1 MLKDFAEVT
10 RNTEKISNF
19 VSAVTAKY
27 CLTELTLTFNRI
39 YTNPYMTGK
48 DLACSLATC
57 IASLTASAYEKPQVC
72 TLHTNWTFCQVGD
85 TLWSDAKVPG
95 TVHQD
100 LLNHNRIPNP
110 FYGMNEEAVQWVE
123 NEDWM
128 YRTSFVVDEQQLS
141 RDAAVLELDGLD
153 TYADVFLNG
162 ALILRSDNMFVGHK
176 VQVKPV
182 LRKGVN
188 RLLVRFRSP
197 VKEVLPQ
204 LQTNGFDY
212 PASNDHSPWRT
223 SVYTRKAPYSYG
235 WDWGIRLA
243 TCGIWRP
250 VRLVF
255 SDVARI
261 EDYYVCQE
269 AVTQAKADV
278 DNRLEI
284 NNVTSSTVSA
294 LLKVDYHYSDS
305 DTKEIRKQI
314 ELRPGVNTVSLPVSI
329 EKPHLWMPNGWGEP
343 SLYKFTAS
351 LSVDGVEIAKQE
363 RNVGLRTVRVVM
375 DDDEHGKSFYFVV
388 NGKPMFAKGANFIPD
403 DAMLPNVTP
412 ERYKRIF
419 EDVKAANMNMLRV
432 WGGGI
437 YEDDEF
443 YDEADRNGILI
454 WQDFMFACSSYPH
467 DPLFVGRVEAEAEY
481 NIKRLRG
488 QASLAMWCG
497 NNEIYE
503 AMRYWGW
510 QRKYSAEAFAE
521 MECGYNVLFREL
533 LPQMVERLDGTRF
546 YMHSS
551 PYEAN
556 WGRPNSWKTGDSHNW
571 GTWHGRKPFESFD
584 TDVPRFMSEYG
595 FQAFPEM
602 KTIRTFAEEKDFEL
616 ESPVMNAHQKA
627 DIGNALIKQTMGLY
641 YKVPEQFEDLVYV
654 GLVLQGQGIRHGI
667 EAHRRNRPYCMGS
680 LFWQLNDSWPVV
692 SWSGIDYYGN
702 WKALMYQSKRAF
714 APILIN
720 AIKEGD
726 DLCVYL
732 VSDELQDRDDVRLD
746 VELMDF
752 DGKVHGKW
760 TQSGMLAANSSVLF
774 MKKRADELQGKLSAA
789 NSLLHFTLKDKN
801 GVTLADD
808 VFYFAYPKDQKLPE
822 ANIET
827 SVRRRG
833 DAIEMTLKTDK
844 LARDI
849 FVEVPV
855 QGVRFTDNFFD
866 LLPGQRKKIT
876 ITSPEGHS
884 LNDFT
889 FRLHQL
895 GGVR

>member
-1 MLKDFAEVT
+1 MFLLLQQ
-10 RNTEKISNF
+10 I
-19 VSAVTAKY
+19 Y
-27 CLTELTLTFNRI
+27 CSTELTLTFNRI

-100 LLNHNRIPNP
+100 LLNHNRIPDP
-110 FYGMNEEAVQWVE
+110 FYGMNEEVVQWVE

-188 RLLVRFRSP
+188 QLLVRFRSP

-261 EDYYVCQE
+261 EDYYVCQDV
-269 AVTQAKADV
+269 VTQAKADV
-278 DNRLEI
+278 YNRLEI

-305 DTKEIRKQI
+305 DTKEIKKQI
-314 ELRPGVNTVSLPVSI
+314 ELRPGANTVSLPVSI

-403 DAMLPNVTP
+403 DALLPNVTQ

-437 YEDDEF
+437 YEADEF

-467 DPLFVGRVEAEAEY
+467 DPLFVGRVESEAEY

-488 QASLAMWCG
+488 HASLAMWCG

-521 MECGYNVLFREL
+521 MERGYNVLFREL

-641 YKVPEQFEDLVYV
+641 YKVPEKFENLVYV

-732 VSDELQDRDDVRLD
+732 VSDELQDHDGVRLD

-752 DGKVHGKW
+752 DGKAHGKW

-774 MKKRADELQGKLSAA
+774 MKKRAGELQGKLSAA
-789 NSLLHFTLKDKN
+789 NSLLHFTLKAKN
-801 GVTLADD
+801 GATLADD

-876 ITSPEGHS
+876 IISPEGHS

>member
-1 MLKDFAEVT
+1 
-10 RNTEKISNF
+10 
-19 VSAVTAKY
+19 
-27 CLTELTLTFNRI
+27 
-39 YTNPYMTGK
+39 
-48 DLACSLATC
+48 
-57 IASLTASAYEKPQVC
+57 
-72 TLHTNWTFCQVGD
+72 
-85 TLWSDAKVPG
+85 
-95 TVHQD
+95 
-100 LLNHNRIPNP
+100 
-110 FYGMNEEAVQWVE
+110 
-123 NEDWM
+123 
-128 YRTSFVVDEQQLS
+128 
-141 RDAAVLELDGLD
+141 
-153 TYADVFLNG
+153 
-162 ALILRSDNMFVGHK
+162 MFVGHK
-176 VQVKPV
+176 IEVKQV

-188 RLLVRFRSP
+188 QLLVRFRSP

-261 EDYYVCQE
+261 EDYYVCQD

-294 LLKVDYHYSDS
+294 LLKVDYRYSDS
-305 DTKEIRKQI
+305 DTKEIKKQI
-314 ELRPGVNTVSLPVSI
+314 ELRPGANTVSLPVSI

-403 DAMLPNVTP
+403 DALLPNVTP

-467 DPLFVGRVEAEAEY
+467 DPLFVGRVESEAEY

-488 QASLAMWCG
+488 HASLAMWCG

-521 MECGYNVLFREL
+521 MERGYNVLFREL

-641 YKVPEQFEDLVYV
+641 YRVPEKFEDLVYV
-654 GLVLQGQGIRHGI
+654 GLVLQGQGMRHGI

-720 AIKEGD
+720 AIKDGD

-732 VSDELQDRDDVRLD
+732 VSDELQDHDGVRLD

-752 DGKVHGKW
+752 DGKAHGKW
-760 TQSGMLAANSSVLF
+760 TQSGRLAANTSVLF
-774 MKKRADELQGKLSAA
+774 MKKRAGELQGKLSAA
-789 NSLLHFTLKDKN
+789 TSLLHFTLKAKN

-827 SVRRRG
+827 SVRRRD

>member
-1 MLKDFAEVT
+1 MK
-10 RNTEKISNF
+10 
-19 VSAVTAKY
+19 
-27 CLTELTLTFNRI
+27 
-39 YTNPYMTGK
+39 GK
-48 DLACSLATC
+48 DIICSLAAC
-57 IASLTASAYEKPQVC
+57 FMSLTASAYQRPQVC
-72 TLHTNWTFCQVGD
+72 TLHSDWTFCQVGD

-95 TVHQD
+95 TIHQD

-128 YRTSFVVDEQQLS
+128 YRTSFVVTEEQLN

-176 VQVKPV
+176 VPVKSV
-182 LRKGVN
+182 LRKGEN
-188 RLLVRFRSP
+188 RLLIRFRSA
-197 VKEVLPQ
+197 VKEALPQ
-204 LQTNGFDY
+204 WETNGFDY
-212 PASNDHSPWRT
+212 PADNDHSSKRV
-223 SVYTRKAPYSYG
+223 SIYTRKAPYSYG

-261 EDYYVCQE
+261 EDYYVR
-269 AVTQAKADV
+269 QASVSASKADV

-284 NNVTSSTVSA
+284 TNVTSQPVSA
-294 LLKVDYHYSDS
+294 LLKVAYHYSAN
-305 DTKEIRKQI
+305 DTKEVQKQI
-314 ELRPGVNTVSLPVSI
+314 ELRPGENTVSLPVMI
-329 EKPHLWMPNGWGEP
+329 DNPHLWMPNGWGEP

-351 LSVDGVEIAKQE
+351 VSVDGVEVASQE
-363 RNVGLRTVRVVM
+363 RQVGLRSIRVVM
-375 DDDEHGKSFYFVV
+375 EDDEHGKSFYFEV
-388 NGKPMFAKGANFIPD
+388 NGHPMFAKGANFIPD
-403 DAMLPNVTP
+403 DALLPNVTT

-437 YEDDEF
+437 YEDDKF

-454 WQDFMFACSSYPH
+454 WQDFLFACTTYPH
-467 DPLFVGRVEAEAEY
+467 DPLFLKRVEAEAEY

-488 QASLAMWCG
+488 HASLAMWCG

-503 AMRYWGW
+503 GIRYWGW
-510 QRKYSAEAFAE
+510 KNKYTAEAFAE
-521 MECGYNVLFREL
+521 MNRGYDVLFRQL
-533 LPQMVERLDGTRF
+533 LPDMVKRFDSDRF
-546 YMHSS
+546 YMHGS

-556 WGRPNSWKTGDSHNW
+556 WGRPESWKIADSHNW
-571 GTWHGRKPFESFD
+571 GTWYGRKPFESFD
-584 TDVPRFMSEYG
+584 SEIPRFMSEYG

-627 DIGNALIKQTMGLY
+627 TIGNALIKQTMSLY
-641 YKVPEQFEDLVYV
+641 YKVPAKFEDLVYV
-654 GLVLQGQGIRHGI
+654 GLVLQGQGMRHGI

-692 SWSGIDYYGN
+692 SWSSIDYYGN
-702 WKALMYQSKRAF
+702 WKAMQYQSQRAF
-714 APILIN
+714 APVLIN

-732 VSDELQDRDDVRLD
+732 ISDELQDRGDVRLT

-752 DGKVHGKW
+752 DGKSHGKW
-760 TQSGMLAANSSVLF
+760 THS
-774 MKKRADELQGKLSAA
+774 GKLSANTSMLFLKKRVDEFLSKQDA
-789 NSLLHFTLKDKN
+789 ATSFLRFTLKAKN
-801 GVTLADD
+801 GAALADE

-822 ANIET
+822 ARIET
-827 SVRRRG
+827 SVKKRG
-833 DAIEMTLKTDK
+833 EAIEMTLKADK

-849 FVEVPV
+849 FIEVPV
-855 QGVRFTDNFFD
+855 QGVRFSDNFFD

-876 ITSPEGHS
+876 ITSPEGYS
-884 LNDFT
+884 LKDFT
-889 FRLHQL
+889 FTLHQL
-895 GGVR
+895 GGVK

>member
-1 MLKDFAEVT
+1 M

-141 RDAAVLELDGLD
+141 RDAAVLEMDGLD

-176 VQVKPV
+176 IEVKPV

-188 RLLVRFRSP
+188 QLLVRFRSP

-261 EDYYVCQE
+261 EDYYVCQD

-305 DTKEIRKQI
+305 DTKEIKKQI
-314 ELRPGVNTVSLPVSI
+314 ELRPGANTVSLPVSI

-403 DAMLPNVTP
+403 DALLPNVTQ

-467 DPLFVGRVEAEAEY
+467 DPLFVGRVESEAEY

-488 QASLAMWCG
+488 HASLAMWCG

-521 MECGYNVLFREL
+521 MERGYNVLFREL

-556 WGRPNSWKTGDSHNW
+556 WGRPNSWKTADSHNW

-641 YKVPEQFEDLVYV
+641 YKVPEKFEDLVYV
-654 GLVLQGQGIRHGI
+654 GLVLQGQGMRHGI

-732 VSDELQDRDDVRLD
+732 VSDELQDHDDVRLD

-752 DGKVHGKW
+752 DGKAHGKW

-801 GVTLADD
+801 GATLADD

-827 SVRRRG
+827 SVRQRG
-833 DAIEMTLKTDK
+833 DAIVMTLKTDK

>member
-1 MLKDFAEVT
+1 
-10 RNTEKISNF
+10 
-19 VSAVTAKY
+19 
-27 CLTELTLTFNRI
+27 
-39 YTNPYMTGK
+39 MTGK

-57 IASLTASAYEKPQVC
+57 IVSLTASAYEKPQVC

-100 LLNHNRIPNP
+100 LLNHNRIPDP
-110 FYGMNEEAVQWVE
+110 FYGMNEEVVQWVE

-128 YRTSFVVDEQQLS
+128 YRTSFVVDEHQLS
-141 RDAAVLELDGLD
+141 RDAAVLEMDGLD

-261 EDYYVCQE
+261 EDYYVCQDV
-269 AVTQAKADV
+269 VTQAKADV

-305 DTKEIRKQI
+305 DTKEIKKQI
-314 ELRPGVNTVSLPVSI
+314 ELRPGANTVSLPVSI
-329 EKPHLWMPNGWGEP
+329 ENPHLWMPNGWGEP

-403 DAMLPNVTP
+403 DALLPNVTQ

-467 DPLFVGRVEAEAEY
+467 DPLFVGRVESEAEY

-488 QASLAMWCG
+488 HASLAMWCG

-503 AMRYWGW
+503 ALRYWGW

-521 MECGYNVLFREL
+521 MERGYNVLFRGL
-533 LPQMVERLDGTRF
+533 LPKMVERLDNGRF

-627 DIGNALIKQTMGLY
+627 DIGNALIRQTMRLY
-641 YKVPEQFEDLVYV
+641 YRVPEKFEDLVYV

-692 SWSGIDYYGN
+692 SWSSIDYYGN

-732 VSDELQDRDDVRLD
+732 VSDELQDHDGVRLD

-752 DGKVHGKW
+752 DGKAHGKW
-760 TQSGMLAANSSVLF
+760 TQSGMLAANTSVLF
-774 MKKRADELQGKLSAA
+774 MKKRAGELQGKLSAA
-789 NSLLHFTLKDKN
+789 NSLLHFTLKTKK

-866 LLPGQRKKIT
+866 LLPGQCKKIT

>member
-1 MLKDFAEVT
+1 MK
-10 RNTEKISNF
+10 
-19 VSAVTAKY
+19 
-27 CLTELTLTFNRI
+27 
-39 YTNPYMTGK
+39 GK
-48 DLACSLATC
+48 DIICSLAAC
-57 IASLTASAYEKPQVC
+57 FMSLTASAYQKPQVC
-72 TLHTNWTFCQVGD
+72 TLHSDWTFCQVGD

-95 TVHQD
+95 TIHQD

-128 YRTSFVVDEQQLS
+128 YRTSFVVTEEQLN

-176 VQVKPV
+176 VPVKSV
-182 LRKGVN
+182 LRKGEN
-188 RLLVRFRSP
+188 RLLIRFRSA
-197 VKEVLPQ
+197 VKEALPQ
-204 LQTNGFDY
+204 WETNGFDY
-212 PASNDHSPWRT
+212 PADNDHSSKRV
-223 SVYTRKAPYSYG
+223 SIYTRKAPYSYG

-261 EDYYVCQE
+261 EDYYVR
-269 AVTQAKADV
+269 QASVSASKADV

-284 NNVTSSTVSA
+284 TNVTSQPVSA
-294 LLKVDYHYSDS
+294 LLKVAYHYSAN
-305 DTKEIRKQI
+305 DTQEVQKQI
-314 ELRPGVNTVSLPVSI
+314 ELRPGENTVSLPVMI
-329 EKPHLWMPNGWGEP
+329 DNPHLWMPNGWGEP

-351 LSVDGVEIAKQE
+351 VSVDGVEVASQE
-363 RNVGLRTVRVVM
+363 RQVGLRSIRVVM
-375 DDDEHGKSFYFVV
+375 EDDEHGKSFYFEV
-388 NGKPMFAKGANFIPD
+388 NGHPMFAKGANFIPD
-403 DAMLPNVTP
+403 DALLPNVTA

-437 YEDDEF
+437 YENDKF

-454 WQDFMFACSSYPH
+454 WQDFLFACTTYPH
-467 DPLFVGRVEAEAEY
+467 DPLFLKRVEAEAEY

-488 QASLAMWCG
+488 HASLAMWCG

-503 AMRYWGW
+503 GVRYWGW
-510 QRKYSAEAFAE
+510 KNKYTAEAFAE
-521 MECGYNVLFREL
+521 MNRGYDVLFRQL
-533 LPQMVERLDGTRF
+533 LPDMVKRFDSDRF
-546 YMHSS
+546 YMHGS

-556 WGRPNSWKTGDSHNW
+556 WGRPESWKIADSHNW
-571 GTWHGRKPFESFD
+571 GTWYGRKPFESFD
-584 TDVPRFMSEYG
+584 SEIPRFMSEYG

-627 DIGNALIKQTMGLY
+627 TIGNALIKQTMGLY
-641 YKVPEQFEDLVYV
+641 YKVPAKFEDLVYV
-654 GLVLQGQGIRHGI
+654 GLVLQGQGMRHGI

-692 SWSGIDYYGN
+692 SWSSIDYYGN
-702 WKALMYQSKRAF
+702 WKAMQYQSQRAF
-714 APILIN
+714 APVLIN

-732 VSDELQDRDDVRLD
+732 ISDELQDRDDVRLT

-752 DGKVHGKW
+752 DGKSHGKW
-760 TQSGMLAANSSVLF
+760 THS
-774 MKKRADELQGKLSAA
+774 GKLSANTSMLFLKKRVDEFLSKQDA
-789 NSLLHFTLKDKN
+789 ATSFLRFTLKAKN
-801 GVTLADD
+801 GAALADE

-822 ANIET
+822 ARIET
-827 SVRRRG
+827 SVKRRG
-833 DAIEMTLKTDK
+833 EAIEMTLKADK

-849 FVEVPV
+849 FIEVPV
-855 QGVRFTDNFFD
+855 QGVRFSDNFFD

-876 ITSPEGHS
+876 ITSPEGYS
-884 LNDFT
+884 LKDFT
-889 FRLHQL
+889 FTLHQL
-895 GGVR
+895 GGVK

>member
-1 MLKDFAEVT
+1 MK
-10 RNTEKISNF
+10 
-19 VSAVTAKY
+19 
-27 CLTELTLTFNRI
+27 
-39 YTNPYMTGK
+39 GK
-48 DLACSLATC
+48 DIVCSLAAC
-57 IASLTASAYEKPQVC
+57 FMSLTASAYQKPQVC
-72 TLHTNWTFCQVGD
+72 TLHSDWTFCQVGD

-95 TVHQD
+95 TIHQD

-110 FYGMNEEAVQWVE
+110 FYGMNEESVQWVE

-128 YRTSFVVDEQQLS
+128 YRTSFVVTEEQLN
-141 RDAAVLELDGLD
+141 RDATVLELDGLD

-176 VQVKPV
+176 VPVKSV
-182 LRKGVN
+182 LRKGEN
-188 RLLVRFRSP
+188 RLLIRFRSA
-197 VKEVLPQ
+197 VKEALPQ
-204 LQTNGFDY
+204 WETNGFDY
-212 PASNDHSPWRT
+212 PADNDHSSKRV
-223 SVYTRKAPYSYG
+223 SIYTRKAPYSYG

-243 TCGIWRP
+243 TFGIWRP

-261 EDYYVCQE
+261 EDYYVR
-269 AVTQAKADV
+269 QASVSASKADV

-284 NNVTSSTVSA
+284 TNVTSHPVSA
-294 LLKVDYHYSDS
+294 LLKVAYHYTAN
-305 DTKEIRKQI
+305 DTKEVQKQI
-314 ELRPGVNTVSLPVSI
+314 ELRPGENTVSLPVMI
-329 EKPHLWMPNGWGEP
+329 DNPHLWMPNGWGEP

-351 LSVDGVEIAKQE
+351 VSVDGVEVASQE
-363 RNVGLRTVRVVM
+363 RQVGLRSIRVVM
-375 DDDEHGKSFYFVV
+375 EDDEHGKSFYFEV
-388 NGKPMFAKGANFIPD
+388 NGHPMFAKGANFIPD
-403 DAMLPNVTP
+403 DALLSNVTP

-437 YEDDEF
+437 YEDDKF

-454 WQDFMFACSSYPH
+454 WQDFLFACTTYPH
-467 DPLFVGRVEAEAEY
+467 DPLFLKRVEAEAEY

-488 QASLAMWCG
+488 HASLAMWCG

-503 AMRYWGW
+503 GVRYWGW
-510 QRKYSAEAFAE
+510 KNKYTSEAFAE
-521 MECGYNVLFREL
+521 MNRGYDVLFRQL
-533 LPQMVERLDGTRF
+533 LPDMVKRFDSDRF
-546 YMHSS
+546 YMHGS

-556 WGRPNSWKTGDSHNW
+556 WGRPESWKIADSHNW
-571 GTWHGRKPFESFD
+571 GTWYGRKPFESFD
-584 TDVPRFMSEYG
+584 SEIPRFMSEYG

-627 DIGNALIKQTMGLY
+627 TIGNALIKQTMGLY
-641 YKVPEQFEDLVYV
+641 YKVPAKFEDLVYV
-654 GLVLQGQGIRHGI
+654 GLVLQGQGMRHGI

-692 SWSGIDYYGN
+692 SWSSIDYYGN
-702 WKALMYQSKRAF
+702 WKAMQYQSQRAF
-714 APILIN
+714 APVLIN

-732 VSDELQDRDDVRLD
+732 ISDELQDRDDVRLT

-752 DGKVHGKW
+752 DGKSHGKW
-760 TQSGMLAANSSVLF
+760 TQNGKLTANTSMLFL
-774 MKKRADELQGKLSAA
+774 KKRVDEFLSKQDAA
-789 NSLLHFTLKDKN
+789 TSFLRFTLKAKN
-801 GVTLADD
+801 GAALADE

-822 ANIET
+822 ARIET
-827 SVRRRG
+827 SVKKRG
-833 DAIEMTLKTDK
+833 EAIEMTLKTDK

-849 FVEVPV
+849 FIEVPV
-855 QGVRFTDNFFD
+855 QGVRFSDNFFD

-876 ITSPEGHS
+876 ITSPEGYS
-884 LNDFT
+884 LKDFT
-889 FRLHQL
+889 FTLHQL
-895 GGVR
+895 GGVK

>member
-10 RNTEKISNF
+10 RNTEKIINF

-141 RDAAVLELDGLD
+141 RDAAVLEMDGLD

-176 VQVKPV
+176 IEVKPV

-188 RLLVRFRSP
+188 QLLVRFRSP

-261 EDYYVCQE
+261 EDYYVCQD

-314 ELRPGVNTVSLPVSI
+314 ELRPGANTVSLPVSI
-329 EKPHLWMPNGWGEP
+329 ENPHLWMPNGWGEP

-403 DAMLPNVTP
+403 DALLPNVTP

-437 YEDDEF
+437 YEADEF

-467 DPLFVGRVEAEAEY
+467 DPLFVGRVESEAEY

-488 QASLAMWCG
+488 HASLAMWCG

-521 MECGYNVLFREL
+521 MERGYDVLFRGL
-533 LPQMVERLDGTRF
+533 LPKMVERLDNGRF

-595 FQAFPEM
+595 FQSFPEM

-627 DIGNALIKQTMGLY
+627 DIGNALIRQTMRLY
-641 YKVPEQFEDLVYV
+641 YRVPEKFEDLVYV
-654 GLVLQGQGIRHGI
+654 GLVLQGQGMRHGI

-732 VSDELQDRDDVRLD
+732 VSDELQDHDGVRLD

-752 DGKVHGKW
+752 DGKSHGKW

-774 MKKRADELQGKLSAA
+774 MKKRAGELQGKLSAA
-789 NSLLHFTLKDKN
+789 NSLLHFTLKAKN
-801 GVTLADD
+801 GATLADD

>member
-1 MLKDFAEVT
+1 MK
-10 RNTEKISNF
+10 
-19 VSAVTAKY
+19 
-27 CLTELTLTFNRI
+27 
-39 YTNPYMTGK
+39 GK
-48 DLACSLATC
+48 DIICSLAAC
-57 IASLTASAYEKPQVC
+57 FMSLTASAYQKPQVC
-72 TLHTNWTFCQVGD
+72 TLHSDWTFCQVGD

-95 TVHQD
+95 TIHQD

-128 YRTSFVVDEQQLS
+128 YRTSFVVTEEQLN

-176 VQVKPV
+176 VPVKSV
-182 LRKGVN
+182 LRKGEN
-188 RLLVRFRSP
+188 RLLIRFRSA
-197 VKEVLPQ
+197 VKEALPQ
-204 LQTNGFDY
+204 WETNGFDY
-212 PASNDHSPWRT
+212 PADNDHSSKRV
-223 SVYTRKAPYSYG
+223 SIYTRKAPYSYG

-261 EDYYVCQE
+261 EDYYVR
-269 AVTQAKADV
+269 QASVSASKADV

-284 NNVTSSTVSA
+284 TNVTSQPVSA
-294 LLKVDYHYSDS
+294 LLKVAYHYTAN
-305 DTKEIRKQI
+305 DTKEVQKQI
-314 ELRPGVNTVSLPVSI
+314 ELLPGDNTVSLPVMI
-329 EKPHLWMPNGWGEP
+329 DNPHLWMPNGWGEP

-351 LSVDGVEIAKQE
+351 VSVDGVEVASQE
-363 RNVGLRTVRVVM
+363 RQVGLRSIRVVM
-375 DDDEHGKSFYFVV
+375 EDDEHGKSFYFEV
-388 NGKPMFAKGANFIPD
+388 NGHPMFAKGANFIPD
-403 DAMLPNVTP
+403 DALLPNVTP
-412 ERYKRIF
+412 ERYKRIL

-437 YEDDEF
+437 YEDDKF

-454 WQDFMFACSSYPH
+454 WQDFLFACTTYPH
-467 DPLFVGRVEAEAEY
+467 DPLFLKRVEAEAEY

-488 QASLAMWCG
+488 HASLAMWCG

-503 AMRYWGW
+503 GVRYWGW
-510 QRKYSAEAFAE
+510 KNKYTAEAFAE
-521 MECGYNVLFREL
+521 MNRGYDVLFRQL
-533 LPQMVERLDGTRF
+533 LPDMVKRFDSDRF
-546 YMHSS
+546 YMHGS

-556 WGRPNSWKTGDSHNW
+556 WGRPESWKIADSHNW
-571 GTWHGRKPFESFD
+571 GTWYGRKPFESFD
-584 TDVPRFMSEYG
+584 SEIPRFMSEYG

-627 DIGNALIKQTMGLY
+627 TIGNALIKQTMGLY
-641 YKVPEQFEDLVYV
+641 YKVPAKFEDLVYV
-654 GLVLQGQGIRHGI
+654 GLVLQGHGMRHGI

-692 SWSGIDYYGN
+692 SWSSIDYYGN
-702 WKALMYQSKRAF
+702 WKAMQYQSQRAF
-714 APILIN
+714 APVLIN

-732 VSDELQDRDDVRLD
+732 ISDELQDRDDVRLT

-752 DGKVHGKW
+752 DGKSHGKW
-760 TQSGMLAANSSVLF
+760 TQNGKLTANTSMLFL
-774 MKKRADELQGKLSAA
+774 KKRVDKFLSKQDAA
-789 NSLLHFTLKDKN
+789 TSFLRFTLKAKN
-801 GVTLADD
+801 GAALADE

-822 ANIET
+822 ARIET
-827 SVRRRG
+827 SVKKRG
-833 DAIEMTLKTDK
+833 EAIEMTLKTDK

-849 FVEVPV
+849 FIEVPV
-855 QGVRFTDNFFD
+855 QGVRFSDNFFD
-866 LLPGQRKKIT
+866 LLPGQRKKVT
-876 ITSPEGHS
+876 ITSPEGYS
-884 LNDFT
+884 LKDFT
-889 FRLHQL
+889 FTLHQL
-895 GGVR
+895 GGVK

>member
-1 MLKDFAEVT
+1 MK
-10 RNTEKISNF
+10 
-19 VSAVTAKY
+19 
-27 CLTELTLTFNRI
+27 
-39 YTNPYMTGK
+39 GK
-48 DLACSLATC
+48 DIICSLAAC
-57 IASLTASAYEKPQVC
+57 FMSLTASAYQKPQVC
-72 TLHTNWTFCQVGD
+72 TLHSDWTFCQVGD
-85 TLWSDAKVPG
+85 TLCSDAKVPG
-95 TVHQD
+95 TIHQD

-128 YRTSFVVDEQQLS
+128 YRTSFVVTEEQLN

-162 ALILRSDNMFVGHK
+162 ALILRSDNMFVGYK
-176 VQVKPV
+176 VPVKSV
-182 LRKGVN
+182 LRKGEN
-188 RLLVRFRSP
+188 RLLIRFRSA
-197 VKEVLPQ
+197 VKEALPQ
-204 LQTNGFDY
+204 WETNGFDY
-212 PASNDHSPWRT
+212 PADNDHSSKRV
-223 SVYTRKAPYSYG
+223 SIYTRKAPYSYG

-261 EDYYVCQE
+261 EDYYVR
-269 AVTQAKADV
+269 QASVSASKADV

-284 NNVTSSTVSA
+284 TNVTSQPVSA
-294 LLKVDYHYSDS
+294 LLKVAYHYSAN
-305 DTKEIRKQI
+305 DTKEVQKQI
-314 ELRPGVNTVSLPVSI
+314 ELRPGENTVSLPVMI
-329 EKPHLWMPNGWGEP
+329 DNPHLWMPNGWGEP

-351 LSVDGVEIAKQE
+351 VSVDGVEVASQE
-363 RNVGLRTVRVVM
+363 RQVGLRSIRVVM
-375 DDDEHGKSFYFVV
+375 EDDEHGKSFYFEV
-388 NGKPMFAKGANFIPD
+388 NGHPMFAKGANFIPD
-403 DAMLPNVTP
+403 DALLPNVTT

-437 YEDDEF
+437 YEDDKF

-454 WQDFMFACSSYPH
+454 WQDFLFACTTYPH
-467 DPLFVGRVEAEAEY
+467 DPLFLKRIEAEAEY

-488 QASLAMWCG
+488 HASLAMWCG

-503 AMRYWGW
+503 GVRYWGW
-510 QRKYSAEAFAE
+510 KNKYTAEAFAE
-521 MECGYNVLFREL
+521 MNRGYDVLFRQL
-533 LPQMVERLDGTRF
+533 LPDMVKRFDSDRF
-546 YMHSS
+546 YMHGS

-556 WGRPNSWKTGDSHNW
+556 WGRPESWKIADSHNW
-571 GTWHGRKPFESFD
+571 GTWYGRKPFESFD
-584 TDVPRFMSEYG
+584 SEIPRFMSEYG

-602 KTIRTFAEEKDFEL
+602 KTIRTFAEENDFEL

-627 DIGNALIKQTMGLY
+627 TIGNALIKQTMGLY
-641 YKVPEQFEDLVYV
+641 YKVPAKFEDLVYV
-654 GLVLQGQGIRHGI
+654 GLVLQGQGMRHGI

-692 SWSGIDYYGN
+692 SWSSIDYYGN
-702 WKALMYQSKRAF
+702 WKAMQYQSQRAF
-714 APILIN
+714 APVLIN

-732 VSDELQDRDDVRLD
+732 ISDELQDRDDVRLT

-752 DGKVHGKW
+752 DGKSHGKW
-760 TQSGMLAANSSVLF
+760 THS
-774 MKKRADELQGKLSAA
+774 GKLSANTSMLFLKKRVDEFLSKQDA
-789 NSLLHFTLKDKN
+789 ATSFLRFTLKAKN
-801 GVTLADD
+801 GAALADE

-822 ANIET
+822 ARIET
-827 SVRRRG
+827 SVKRRG
-833 DAIEMTLKTDK
+833 EAIEMTLKADK

-849 FVEVPV
+849 FIEVPV
-855 QGVRFTDNFFD
+855 QGVRFSDNFFD

-876 ITSPEGHS
+876 ITSPEGYS
-884 LNDFT
+884 LKDFT
-889 FRLHQL
+889 FTLHQL
-895 GGVR
+895 GGVK

>member
-1 MLKDFAEVT
+1 MK
-10 RNTEKISNF
+10 
-19 VSAVTAKY
+19 
-27 CLTELTLTFNRI
+27 
-39 YTNPYMTGK
+39 GK
-48 DLACSLATC
+48 DIICSLAAC
-57 IASLTASAYEKPQVC
+57 FMSLTASAYQKPQVC
-72 TLHTNWTFCQVGD
+72 TLHSDWTFCQVGD
-85 TLWSDAKVPG
+85 TLWNDAKVPG
-95 TVHQD
+95 TIHQD

-128 YRTSFVVDEQQLS
+128 YRTSFVVTEEQLN

-176 VQVKPV
+176 VPVKSV
-182 LRKGVN
+182 LRKGEN
-188 RLLVRFRSP
+188 SLLIRFRSA
-197 VKEVLPQ
+197 VKEALPQ
-204 LQTNGFDY
+204 WETNGFDY
-212 PASNDHSPWRT
+212 PADNDHSSKRV
-223 SVYTRKAPYSYG
+223 SIYTRKAPYSYG

-261 EDYYVCQE
+261 EDYYVH
-269 AVTQAKADV
+269 QASVSASKADV

-284 NNVTSSTVSA
+284 TNVTSQPVSA
-294 LLKVDYHYSDS
+294 LLKVAYHYSAN
-305 DTKEIRKQI
+305 DTKEVQKQI
-314 ELRPGVNTVSLPVSI
+314 ELRPGENTVSLPVMI
-329 EKPHLWMPNGWGEP
+329 DNPYLWMPNGWGEP

-351 LSVDGVEIAKQE
+351 VSVDGVEVASQE
-363 RNVGLRTVRVVM
+363 RQVGLRSIRVVM
-375 DDDEHGKSFYFVV
+375 EDDEHGKSFYFEV
-388 NGKPMFAKGANFIPD
+388 NGHPMFAKGANFIPD
-403 DAMLPNVTP
+403 DALLPNVTP

-437 YEDDEF
+437 YEDDKF

-454 WQDFMFACSSYPH
+454 WQDFLFACTTYPH
-467 DPLFVGRVEAEAEY
+467 DPLFLKRVEAEAEY

-488 QASLAMWCG
+488 HASLAMWCG

-503 AMRYWGW
+503 GVRYWGW
-510 QRKYSAEAFAE
+510 KNKYTAEAFAE
-521 MECGYNVLFREL
+521 MNRGYDVLFRQL
-533 LPQMVERLDGTRF
+533 LPDMVKRFDSDRF
-546 YMHSS
+546 YMHGS

-556 WGRPNSWKTGDSHNW
+556 WGRPESWKIADSHNW
-571 GTWHGRKPFESFD
+571 GTWYGRKPFESFD
-584 TDVPRFMSEYG
+584 SEIPRFMSEYG

-627 DIGNALIKQTMGLY
+627 TIGNALIKQTMGLY
-641 YKVPEQFEDLVYV
+641 YKVPAKFEDLVYV
-654 GLVLQGQGIRHGI
+654 GLVLQGHGMRHGI

-692 SWSGIDYYGN
+692 SWSSIDYYGN
-702 WKALMYQSKRAF
+702 WKAMQYQSQRAF
-714 APILIN
+714 APVLIN

-732 VSDELQDRDDVRLD
+732 ISDELQDRDDVRLT

-752 DGKVHGKW
+752 DGKSHGKW
-760 TQSGMLAANSSVLF
+760 TQNGKLTANTSMLFL
-774 MKKRADELQGKLSAA
+774 KKRVDEFLSKQDAA
-789 NSLLHFTLKDKN
+789 TSFLRFTLKAKN
-801 GVTLADD
+801 GAALADE

-822 ANIET
+822 ARIET
-827 SVRRRG
+827 SVKKRG
-833 DAIEMTLKTDK
+833 EAIEMTLKTDK

-849 FVEVPV
+849 FIEVPV
-855 QGVRFTDNFFD
+855 QGVRFSDNFFD

-876 ITSPEGHS
+876 ITSPEGYS
-884 LNDFT
+884 LKDFT
-889 FRLHQL
+889 FTLHQL
-895 GGVR
+895 GGVK

>member
-1 MLKDFAEVT
+1 M
-10 RNTEKISNF
+10 RNTEKIITF

-72 TLHTNWTFCQVGD
+72 TLHTDWTFCQVGD

-128 YRTSFVVDEQQLS
+128 YRTSFVVDEHQLG

-176 VQVKPV
+176 IEVKPV

-188 RLLVRFRSP
+188 QLLVRFRSP

-212 PASNDHSPWRT
+212 PASNDHLPWRT

-255 SDVARI
+255 SDVARM
-261 EDYYVCQE
+261 EDYYVCQD

-284 NNVTSSTVSA
+284 NNVTSNTVSA

-314 ELRPGVNTVSLPVSI
+314 ELRPGANTVSLPVSI
-329 EKPHLWMPNGWGEP
+329 ERPHLWMPNGWGEP

-403 DAMLPNVTP
+403 DALLPNVTQ

-437 YEDDEF
+437 YEDAEF

-467 DPLFVGRVEAEAEY
+467 DPLFVGRVESEAEY

-488 QASLAMWCG
+488 HASLAMWCG

-533 LPQMVERLDGTRF
+533 LPKMVERLDGTRF

-641 YKVPEQFEDLVYV
+641 YKVPEKFEDLVYV
-654 GLVLQGQGIRHGI
+654 GLVLQGQGIRHSI

-726 DLCVYL
+726 DLCIYL
-732 VSDELQDRDDVRLD
+732 VSDELQDHDDVRLD

-752 DGKVHGKW
+752 DGKAHGKW
-760 TQSGMLAANSSVLF
+760 TQDGRLAANSSVLF
-774 MKKRADELQGKLSAA
+774 MKKRAGELQGKLSAA
-789 NSLLHFTLKDKN
+789 NSLLHFTLKTKK

>member
-1 MLKDFAEVT
+1 MK
-10 RNTEKISNF
+10 
-19 VSAVTAKY
+19 
-27 CLTELTLTFNRI
+27 
-39 YTNPYMTGK
+39 GK
-48 DLACSLATC
+48 DIVCSLAAC
-57 IASLTASAYEKPQVC
+57 FMSLTASAYQKPQVC
-72 TLHTNWTFCQVGD
+72 TLHSDWTFCQVGD

-95 TVHQD
+95 TIHQD

-128 YRTSFVVDEQQLS
+128 YRTSFVVTEEQLN

-176 VQVKPV
+176 VPVKSV
-182 LRKGVN
+182 LRKGEN
-188 RLLVRFRSP
+188 RLLIRFRSA
-197 VKEVLPQ
+197 VKEALPQ
-204 LQTNGFDY
+204 WETNGFDY
-212 PASNDHSPWRT
+212 PADNDHSSKRV
-223 SVYTRKAPYSYG
+223 SIYTRKAPYSYG

-261 EDYYVCQE
+261 EDYYVR
-269 AVTQAKADV
+269 QASVSASKADV

-284 NNVTSSTVSA
+284 TNVTSQPVSA
-294 LLKVDYHYSDS
+294 LLKVAYHYTAN
-305 DTKEIRKQI
+305 DTKEVQKQI
-314 ELRPGVNTVSLPVSI
+314 ELRPGENTVSLPVMI
-329 EKPHLWMPNGWGEP
+329 DNPHLWMPNGWGEP

-351 LSVDGVEIAKQE
+351 VSVDGVEVASQE
-363 RNVGLRTVRVVM
+363 RQVGLRSIRVVM
-375 DDDEHGKSFYFVV
+375 EDDEHGKSFYFEV
-388 NGKPMFAKGANFIPD
+388 NGHPMFAKGANFIPD
-403 DAMLPNVTP
+403 DALLPNVTP

-437 YEDDEF
+437 YEDDKF

-454 WQDFMFACSSYPH
+454 WQDFLFACTTYPH
-467 DPLFVGRVEAEAEY
+467 DPLFLKRVEAEAEY

-488 QASLAMWCG
+488 HASLAMWCG

-503 AMRYWGW
+503 GVRYWGW
-510 QRKYSAEAFAE
+510 KNKYTAEAFAE
-521 MECGYNVLFREL
+521 MNSGYDVLFRQL
-533 LPQMVERLDGTRF
+533 LPDMVKRFDSDRF
-546 YMHSS
+546 YMHGS

-556 WGRPNSWKTGDSHNW
+556 WGRPESWKIADSHNW
-571 GTWHGRKPFESFD
+571 GTWYGRKPFESFD
-584 TDVPRFMSEYG
+584 SEIPRFMSEYG

-627 DIGNALIKQTMGLY
+627 TIGNALIKQTMGLY
-641 YKVPEQFEDLVYV
+641 YKVPAKFEDLVYV
-654 GLVLQGQGIRHGI
+654 GLVLQGQGMRHGI

-692 SWSGIDYYGN
+692 SWSSIDYYGN
-702 WKALMYQSKRAF
+702 WKAMQYQSQRAF
-714 APILIN
+714 APVLIN

-732 VSDELQDRDDVRLD
+732 ISDELQDRDDVRLT

-752 DGKVHGKW
+752 DGKSHGKW
-760 TQSGMLAANSSVLF
+760 TQNGKLTANTSMLFL
-774 MKKRADELQGKLSAA
+774 KKRVDEFLSKQDAA
-789 NSLLHFTLKDKN
+789 TSFLRFTLKAKN
-801 GVTLADD
+801 GAALADE

-822 ANIET
+822 ARIET
-827 SVRRRG
+827 SVKKRG
-833 DAIEMTLKTDK
+833 EAIEMTLKTDK

-849 FVEVPV
+849 FIEVPV
-855 QGVRFTDNFFD
+855 QGVRFSDNFFD

-876 ITSPEGHS
+876 ITSPEGYS
-884 LNDFT
+884 LKDFT
-889 FRLHQL
+889 FTLHQL
-895 GGVR
+895 GGVK

>member
-1 MLKDFAEVT
+1 MFFAV
-10 RNTEKISNF
+10 I
-19 VSAVTAKY
+19 AKY

-128 YRTSFVVDEQQLS
+128 YRTSFVVNEQQLS
-141 RDAAVLELDGLD
+141 RDAAVLEMDGLD

-176 VQVKPV
+176 IEVKPV

-188 RLLVRFRSP
+188 QLLVRFRSP

-261 EDYYVCQE
+261 EDYYVCQDV
-269 AVTQAKADV
+269 VTQAKADV

-305 DTKEIRKQI
+305 DTKEIKKQI
-314 ELRPGVNTVSLPVSI
+314 ELRPGANTVSLPVSI

-375 DDDEHGKSFYFVV
+375 DDDEYGKSFYFVV

-403 DAMLPNVTP
+403 DALLPNVTP

-467 DPLFVGRVEAEAEY
+467 DPQFVGRVEAEAEY

-488 QASLAMWCG
+488 HSSLAMWCG

-510 QRKYSAEAFAE
+510 QRKYSAEAFAG
-521 MECGYNVLFREL
+521 MERGYDVLFRGL
-533 LPQMVERLDGTRF
+533 LPKMVERLDNGRF

-556 WGRPNSWKTGDSHNW
+556 WGRPDSWKTADSHNW

-641 YKVPEQFEDLVYV
+641 YKVPEKFEDLVYV
-654 GLVLQGQGIRHGI
+654 GLVLQGQGMRHGI

-726 DLCVYL
+726 DVCVYL

-752 DGKVHGKW
+752 DGKAHGKW

-774 MKKRADELQGKLSAA
+774 MKKRAGELQGKLSAA
-789 NSLLHFTLKDKN
+789 TSLLHFTLKAKN
-801 GVTLADD
+801 GATLADD

-855 QGVRFTDNFFD
+855 LGVRFTDNFFD

-876 ITSPEGHS
+876 ITSPEGDS

>member
-1 MLKDFAEVT
+1 
-10 RNTEKISNF
+10 
-19 VSAVTAKY
+19 
-27 CLTELTLTFNRI
+27 
-39 YTNPYMTGK
+39 MTGK

-100 LLNHNRIPNP
+100 MLNHNRIPNP

-128 YRTSFVVDEQQLS
+128 YRTSFVVNEQQLS

-176 VQVKPV
+176 IEVKPV

-261 EDYYVCQE
+261 EDYYVCQD

-314 ELRPGVNTVSLPVSI
+314 ELRPGANTVSLPVSI
-329 EKPHLWMPNGWGEP
+329 KNPHLWMPNGWGEP

-403 DAMLPNVTP
+403 DALLPNVTQ

-467 DPLFVGRVEAEAEY
+467 DPLFVGRVESEAEY

-488 QASLAMWCG
+488 HASLAMWCG

-510 QRKYSAEAFAE
+510 QRKYSAEAFAG
-521 MECGYNVLFREL
+521 MERGYDVLFRGL
-533 LPQMVERLDGTRF
+533 LPQMVERLDNGRF

-556 WGRPNSWKTGDSHNW
+556 WGRPDSWKTGDSHNW

-641 YKVPEQFEDLVYV
+641 YRVPEKFEDLVYV

-732 VSDELQDRDDVRLD
+732 VSDELQDHDGVRLD

-760 TQSGMLAANSSVLF
+760 TQSGRLAANTSVLF
-774 MKKRADELQGKLSAA
+774 MKKSADELQGKLSAA

-833 DAIEMTLKTDK
+833 NTIEMTLKTDK

-876 ITSPEGHS
+876 ITSPEEHS

>member
-1 MLKDFAEVT
+1 M

-110 FYGMNEEAVQWVE
+110 FYGMNGEAVQWVE

-141 RDAAVLELDGLD
+141 RDAAVLEMDGLD

-162 ALILRSDNMFVGHK
+162 ALILLSDNMFVGHK
-176 VQVKPV
+176 IEVKPV

-188 RLLVRFRSP
+188 QLLVRFRSP

-314 ELRPGVNTVSLPVSI
+314 ELRPGANTVSLPVSI
-329 EKPHLWMPNGWGEP
+329 ENPHLWMPNGWGEP

-375 DDDEHGKSFYFVV
+375 DDDEYGKSFYFVV

-403 DAMLPNVTP
+403 DALLPNVTQ

-443 YDEADRNGILI
+443 YDEADCNGILI

-467 DPLFVGRVEAEAEY
+467 DPLFVGRVESEAEY

-488 QASLAMWCG
+488 HASLAMWCG

-510 QRKYSAEAFAE
+510 QRKYSAETFAE
-521 MECGYNVLFREL
+521 MERGYNVLFREL

-556 WGRPNSWKTGDSHNW
+556 WGRPNSWKTADSHNW

-641 YKVPEQFEDLVYV
+641 YKVPEKFEDLVYV
-654 GLVLQGQGIRHGI
+654 GLVLQGQGMRHGI

-732 VSDELQDRDDVRLD
+732 VSDELQDHDDVRLD

-752 DGKVHGKW
+752 DGKAHGKW

-801 GVTLADD
+801 GATLADD

>member
-1 MLKDFAEVT
+1 
-10 RNTEKISNF
+10 
-19 VSAVTAKY
+19 
-27 CLTELTLTFNRI
+27 
-39 YTNPYMTGK
+39 MTGK

-110 FYGMNEEAVQWVE
+110 FYGMNEQDVQWVE

-128 YRTSFVVDEQQLS
+128 YRTSFVVDEHQLS

-176 VQVKPV
+176 IEVKQV

-188 RLLVRFRSP
+188 QLLVRFRSP

-261 EDYYVCQE
+261 EDYYVGQD

-305 DTKEIRKQI
+305 DTKEIKKQI
-314 ELRPGVNTVSLPVSI
+314 ELRPGANTVSLPVSI
-329 EKPHLWMPNGWGEP
+329 ENPHLWMPNGWGEP

-403 DAMLPNVTP
+403 DALLPNVTQ

-467 DPLFVGRVEAEAEY
+467 DPLFVGRVESEAEY

-488 QASLAMWCG
+488 HASLAMWCG

-521 MECGYNVLFREL
+521 MERGYNVLFREL
-533 LPQMVERLDGTRF
+533 LPKMVERLDGTRF

-641 YKVPEQFEDLVYV
+641 YKVPEKFEDLVYV
-654 GLVLQGQGIRHGI
+654 GLVLQGQGMRHGI

-732 VSDELQDRDDVRLD
+732 VSDELQDHDGVRLD

-789 NSLLHFTLKDKN
+789 TSLLHFTLKDKN

>member
-1 MLKDFAEVT
+1 
-10 RNTEKISNF
+10 
-19 VSAVTAKY
+19 
-27 CLTELTLTFNRI
+27 
-39 YTNPYMTGK
+39 MTGK

-141 RDAAVLELDGLD
+141 RDAAVLEMDGLD

-176 VQVKPV
+176 IEVKPV

-204 LQTNGFDY
+204 LQTNGFNY

-294 LLKVDYHYSDS
+294 LLKVDYRYSDS
-305 DTKEIRKQI
+305 DSKEIRKQV
-314 ELRPGVNTVSLPVSI
+314 ELRPGANTVSLPVSI
-329 EKPHLWMPNGWGEP
+329 ENPHLWMPNGWGEP

-403 DAMLPNVTP
+403 DALLPNVTQ

-432 WGGGI
+432 WGGGV

-488 QASLAMWCG
+488 HASLAMWCG

-521 MECGYNVLFREL
+521 MERGYDVLFREL
-533 LPQMVERLDGTRF
+533 LPQMVERLDNGRF

-627 DIGNALIKQTMGLY
+627 DIGNALIKKTMGLY
-641 YKVPEQFEDLVYV
+641 YRVPEKFEDLVYV

-692 SWSGIDYYGN
+692 SWSSIDYYGN

-732 VSDELQDRDDVRLD
+732 VSDELQDRDGVRLD

-752 DGKVHGKW
+752 DGKAHGKW

-774 MKKRADELQGKLSAA
+774 MKKPAGELQGKLSAA
-789 NSLLHFTLKDKN
+789 NSLLHFTLKTKN
-801 GVTLADD
+801 GATLADD

-876 ITSPEGHS
+876 ISSPEGHS
-884 LNDFT
+884 LKDFT

>member
-1 MLKDFAEVT
+1 MK
-10 RNTEKISNF
+10 
-19 VSAVTAKY
+19 
-27 CLTELTLTFNRI
+27 
-39 YTNPYMTGK
+39 GK
-48 DLACSLATC
+48 DIICSLAAC
-57 IASLTASAYEKPQVC
+57 FMSLTASAYQKPQVC
-72 TLHTNWTFCQVGD
+72 TLHSDWTFCQVGD

-95 TVHQD
+95 TIHQD

-128 YRTSFVVDEQQLS
+128 YRTSFVVTEEQLN

-176 VQVKPV
+176 VPVKSV
-182 LRKGVN
+182 LRKGEN
-188 RLLVRFRSP
+188 RLLIRFRSA
-197 VKEVLPQ
+197 VKEALPQ
-204 LQTNGFDY
+204 WETNGFDY
-212 PASNDHSPWRT
+212 PADNDHSSKRV
-223 SVYTRKAPYSYG
+223 SIYTRKAPYSYG

-261 EDYYVCQE
+261 EDYYVR
-269 AVTQAKADV
+269 QASVSASKADV

-284 NNVTSSTVSA
+284 TNVTSQPVSA
-294 LLKVDYHYSDS
+294 LLKVAYHYTAN
-305 DTKEIRKQI
+305 DTKEVQKQI
-314 ELRPGVNTVSLPVSI
+314 ELLPGDNTVSLPVMI
-329 EKPHLWMPNGWGEP
+329 DNPHLWMPNGWGEP

-351 LSVDGVEIAKQE
+351 VSVDGVEVASQE
-363 RNVGLRTVRVVM
+363 RQVGLRSIRVVM
-375 DDDEHGKSFYFVV
+375 EDDEHGKSFYFEV
-388 NGKPMFAKGANFIPD
+388 NGHPMFAKGANFIPD
-403 DAMLPNVTP
+403 DALLPNVTP
-412 ERYKRIF
+412 ERYKRIL

-437 YEDDEF
+437 YEDDKF

-454 WQDFMFACSSYPH
+454 WQDFLFACTTYPH
-467 DPLFVGRVEAEAEY
+467 DPLFLKRVEAEAEY

-488 QASLAMWCG
+488 HASLAMWCG
-497 NNEIYE
+497 HNEIYE
-503 AMRYWGW
+503 GVRYWGW
-510 QRKYSAEAFAE
+510 KNKYTAEAFAE
-521 MECGYNVLFREL
+521 MNRGYDVLFRQL
-533 LPQMVERLDGTRF
+533 LPDMVKRFDSDRF
-546 YMHSS
+546 YMHGS

-556 WGRPNSWKTGDSHNW
+556 WGRPESWKIADSHNW
-571 GTWHGRKPFESFD
+571 GTWYGRKPFESFD
-584 TDVPRFMSEYG
+584 SEIPRFMSEYG

-627 DIGNALIKQTMGLY
+627 TIGNALIKQTMGLY
-641 YKVPEQFEDLVYV
+641 YKVPAKFEDLVYV
-654 GLVLQGQGIRHGI
+654 GLVLQGQGMRHGI

-692 SWSGIDYYGN
+692 SWSSIDYYGN
-702 WKALMYQSKRAF
+702 WKAMQYQSQRAF
-714 APILIN
+714 APVLIN

-732 VSDELQDRDDVRLD
+732 ISDELQDRDDVRLT

-752 DGKVHGKW
+752 DGKSHGKW
-760 TQSGMLAANSSVLF
+760 TQNGKLTANTSMLFL
-774 MKKRADELQGKLSAA
+774 KKRADEFLSKQDAA
-789 NSLLHFTLKDKN
+789 TSFLRFTLKAKN
-801 GVTLADD
+801 GAALADE

-822 ANIET
+822 ARIET
-827 SVRRRG
+827 SVKKRG
-833 DAIEMTLKTDK
+833 ETIEMTLKTDK

-849 FVEVPV
+849 FIEVPV
-855 QGVRFTDNFFD
+855 QGVRFSDNFFD

-876 ITSPEGHS
+876 ITSPEGYS
-884 LNDFT
+884 LKDFT
-889 FRLHQL
+889 FTLHQL
-895 GGVR
+895 GGVK

>member
-1 MLKDFAEVT
+1 M
-10 RNTEKISNF
+10 
-19 VSAVTAKY
+19 
-27 CLTELTLTFNRI
+27 
-39 YTNPYMTGK
+39 
-48 DLACSLATC
+48 
-57 IASLTASAYEKPQVC
+57 
-72 TLHTNWTFCQVGD
+72 
-85 TLWSDAKVPG
+85 DA
-95 TVHQD
+95 Q
-100 LLNHNRIPNP
+100 
-110 FYGMNEEAVQWVE
+110 
-123 NEDWM
+123 
-128 YRTSFVVDEQQLS
+128 
-141 RDAAVLELDGLD
+141 
-153 TYADVFLNG
+153 
-162 ALILRSDNMFVGHK
+162 
-176 VQVKPV
+176 
-182 LRKGVN
+182 
-188 RLLVRFRSP
+188 RL
-197 VKEVLPQ
+197 
-204 LQTNGFDY
+204 
-212 PASNDHSPWRT
+212 
-223 SVYTRKAPYSYG
+223 
-235 WDWGIRLA
+235 
-243 TCGIWRP
+243 
-250 VRLVF
+250 
-255 SDVARI
+255 
-261 EDYYVCQE
+261 
-269 AVTQAKADV
+269 
-278 DNRLEI
+278 
-284 NNVTSSTVSA
+284 
-294 LLKVDYHYSDS
+294 
-305 DTKEIRKQI
+305 
-314 ELRPGVNTVSLPVSI
+314 
-329 EKPHLWMPNGWGEP
+329 GEP

-403 DAMLPNVTP
+403 DALLPNVTQ

-488 QASLAMWCG
+488 HASLAMWCG

-521 MECGYNVLFREL
+521 MERGYNVLFREL

-602 KTIRTFAEEKDFEL
+602 KTIRTFAEDKDFEL

-641 YKVPEQFEDLVYV
+641 YRVPEKFEDLVYV

-732 VSDELQDRDDVRLD
+732 VSDELQDHDDVRLD

-760 TQSGMLAANSSVLF
+760 TQNGRLAANSSVLF
-774 MKKRADELQGKLSAA
+774 MKKPADELQGKLSAA
-789 NSLLHFTLKDKN
+789 TSLLHFTLKDKN

-876 ITSPEGHS
+876 ITSPEEHS

>member
-1 MLKDFAEVT
+1 MK
-10 RNTEKISNF
+10 
-19 VSAVTAKY
+19 
-27 CLTELTLTFNRI
+27 
-39 YTNPYMTGK
+39 GK
-48 DLACSLATC
+48 DIVCSLAAC
-57 IASLTASAYEKPQVC
+57 FMSLTASAYQKPQVC
-72 TLHTNWTFCQVGD
+72 TLHSDWTFCQVGD

-95 TVHQD
+95 TIHQD
-100 LLNHNRIPNP
+100 LINHNRIPNP

-128 YRTSFVVDEQQLS
+128 YRTSFVVTEEQLN

-176 VQVKPV
+176 VSVKSV
-182 LRKGVN
+182 LRKGEN
-188 RLLVRFRSP
+188 RLLIRFRSA
-197 VKEVLPQ
+197 VKEALPQ
-204 LQTNGFDY
+204 WETNGFDY
-212 PASNDHSPWRT
+212 PADNDHSSKRV
-223 SVYTRKAPYSYG
+223 SIYTRKAPYSYG

-261 EDYYVCQE
+261 EDYYVH
-269 AVTQAKADV
+269 QASVSASKADV

-284 NNVTSSTVSA
+284 TNVTSQPVSA
-294 LLKVDYHYSDS
+294 LLKVAYHYTAS
-305 DTKEIRKQI
+305 DTKEVQKQI
-314 ELRPGVNTVSLPVSI
+314 ELRPGENTVSLPVMVDN
-329 EKPHLWMPNGWGEP
+329 PHLWMPNGWGEP

-351 LSVDGVEIAKQE
+351 VSVDGVEVASQE
-363 RNVGLRTVRVVM
+363 RQVGLRSIRVVM
-375 DDDEHGKSFYFVV
+375 EDDEHGKSFYFEV
-388 NGKPMFAKGANFIPD
+388 NGYPMFAKGANFIPD
-403 DAMLPNVTP
+403 DALLPNVTP

-437 YEDDEF
+437 YEDDKF

-454 WQDFMFACSSYPH
+454 WQDFLFACTTYPH
-467 DPLFVGRVEAEAEY
+467 DPLFLKRVEAEAEY

-488 QASLAMWCG
+488 HASLAMWCG

-503 AMRYWGW
+503 GVRYWGW
-510 QRKYSAEAFAE
+510 KNKYTAEAFAE
-521 MECGYNVLFREL
+521 MNRGYDVLFRQL
-533 LPQMVERLDGTRF
+533 LPDMVKRFDSDRF
-546 YMHSS
+546 YMHGS

-556 WGRPNSWKTGDSHNW
+556 WGRPESWKIADSHNW
-571 GTWHGRKPFESFD
+571 GTWYGRKPFESFD
-584 TDVPRFMSEYG
+584 SEIPRFMSEYG

-627 DIGNALIKQTMGLY
+627 TIGNALIKQTMGLY
-641 YKVPEQFEDLVYV
+641 YKVPAKFEDLVYV
-654 GLVLQGQGIRHGI
+654 GLVLQGQGMRHGI

-692 SWSGIDYYGN
+692 SWSSIDYYGN
-702 WKALMYQSKRAF
+702 WKAMQYQSQRAF
-714 APILIN
+714 APVLIN

-732 VSDELQDRDDVRLD
+732 ISDELQDRDDVRLT

-752 DGKVHGKW
+752 DGKSHGKW
-760 TQSGMLAANSSVLF
+760 TQNGKLTANTSMLFL
-774 MKKRADELQGKLSAA
+774 KKRVDEFLSKQDAA
-789 NSLLHFTLKDKN
+789 TSFLRFTLKAKN
-801 GVTLADD
+801 GAALADE

-822 ANIET
+822 ARIET
-827 SVRRRG
+827 SVKKRG
-833 DAIEMTLKTDK
+833 EAIEMTLKTDK

-849 FVEVPV
+849 FIEVPV
-855 QGVRFTDNFFD
+855 QGVRFSDNFFD

-876 ITSPEGHS
+876 ITSPEGYS
-884 LNDFT
+884 LKDFT
-889 FRLHQL
+889 FTLHQL
-895 GGVR
+895 GGVK

>member
-1 MLKDFAEVT
+1 
-10 RNTEKISNF
+10 
-19 VSAVTAKY
+19 
-27 CLTELTLTFNRI
+27 
-39 YTNPYMTGK
+39 MTGK

-72 TLHTNWTFCQVGD
+72 TLHTDWTFCQVGD
-85 TLWSDAKVPG
+85 TLWSNAKVPG

-110 FYGMNEEAVQWVE
+110 FYGMNEDAVQWVE

-128 YRTSFVVDEQQLS
+128 YRTSFVVDEHQLS
-141 RDAAVLELDGLD
+141 RDVAVLELDGLD

-176 VQVKPV
+176 IEVKPV

-305 DTKEIRKQI
+305 DTKEIRKHI
-314 ELRPGVNTVSLPVSI
+314 ELRPGANTVSLPVSI

-403 DAMLPNVTP
+403 DALLPNVTP
-412 ERYKRIF
+412 QRYKRIF

-467 DPLFVGRVEAEAEY
+467 DPLFVGRVGSEAEY

-488 QASLAMWCG
+488 HASLAMWCG

-521 MECGYNVLFREL
+521 MERGYDVLFREL
-533 LPQMVERLDGTRF
+533 LPQMVERLDNGRF

-602 KTIRTFAEEKDFEL
+602 KTIRTFAEENDFEL

-627 DIGNALIKQTMGLY
+627 DIGNALIKKTMGLY
-641 YKVPEQFEDLVYV
+641 YRVPEKFEDLVYV

-732 VSDELQDRDDVRLD
+732 VSDELQDHDGVRLD

-752 DGKVHGKW
+752 DGKAHGKW
-760 TQSGMLAANSSVLF
+760 TQSGRLAANSSQIF
-774 MKKRADELQGKLSAA
+774 MKKRAGELQGKLSAA

-801 GVTLADD
+801 GATIADD
-808 VFYFAYPKDQKLPE
+808 VFYFAYPKYQELPE

-889 FRLHQL
+889 FRLYQL

>member
-1 MLKDFAEVT
+1 MK
-10 RNTEKISNF
+10 
-19 VSAVTAKY
+19 
-27 CLTELTLTFNRI
+27 
-39 YTNPYMTGK
+39 GK
-48 DLACSLATC
+48 DIVCSLAAC
-57 IASLTASAYEKPQVC
+57 FMSLTASAYQKPQVC
-72 TLHTNWTFCQVGD
+72 TLHSDWTFCQVGD

-95 TVHQD
+95 TIHQD

-128 YRTSFVVDEQQLS
+128 YRTSFVVTEEQLN
-141 RDAAVLELDGLD
+141 RDAAVLELDGFD

-176 VQVKPV
+176 VPVKSV
-182 LRKGVN
+182 LRKGEN
-188 RLLVRFRSP
+188 RLLIRFRSA
-197 VKEVLPQ
+197 VKEALPQ
-204 LQTNGFDY
+204 WETNGFDY
-212 PASNDHSPWRT
+212 PADNDHSSKRV
-223 SVYTRKAPYSYG
+223 SIYTRKAPYSYG

-261 EDYYVCQE
+261 EDYYVR
-269 AVTQAKADV
+269 QASVSASKADV

-284 NNVTSSTVSA
+284 TNVTSQPVSA
-294 LLKVDYHYSDS
+294 LLKVAYHYTAN
-305 DTKEIRKQI
+305 DTKEVQKQI
-314 ELRPGVNTVSLPVSI
+314 ELRPGENTVSLPVMI
-329 EKPHLWMPNGWGEP
+329 DNPHLWMPNGWGEP

-351 LSVDGVEIAKQE
+351 VSVDGVEVASQE
-363 RNVGLRTVRVVM
+363 RQVGLRSIRVVM
-375 DDDEHGKSFYFVV
+375 EDDEHGKSFYFEV
-388 NGKPMFAKGANFIPD
+388 NGHPMFAKGANFIPD
-403 DAMLPNVTP
+403 DALLPNVTP
-412 ERYKRIF
+412 ERYKRIL

-437 YEDDEF
+437 YEDDKF

-454 WQDFMFACSSYPH
+454 WQDFLFACTTYPH
-467 DPLFVGRVEAEAEY
+467 DPLFLKRVEAEAEY

-488 QASLAMWCG
+488 HASLAMWCG

-503 AMRYWGW
+503 GVRYWGW
-510 QRKYSAEAFAE
+510 KNKYTAEAFAE
-521 MECGYNVLFREL
+521 MNRGYDVLFRQL
-533 LPQMVERLDGTRF
+533 LPDMVKRFDSDRF
-546 YMHSS
+546 YMHGS

-556 WGRPNSWKTGDSHNW
+556 WGRPESWKIADSHNW
-571 GTWHGRKPFESFD
+571 GTWYGRKPFESFD
-584 TDVPRFMSEYG
+584 SEIPRFMSEYG

-627 DIGNALIKQTMGLY
+627 TIGNALIKQTMSLY
-641 YKVPEQFEDLVYV
+641 NKVPAKFEDLVYV
-654 GLVLQGQGIRHGI
+654 GLVLQGHGMRHGI

-692 SWSGIDYYGN
+692 SWSSIDYYGN
-702 WKALMYQSKRAF
+702 WKAMQYQSQRAF

-732 VSDELQDRDDVRLD
+732 ISDELQDRDDVRLT

-752 DGKVHGKW
+752 DGKSHGKW
-760 TQSGMLAANSSVLF
+760 TQNGKLTANTSMLFL
-774 MKKRADELQGKLSAA
+774 KKRVDEFLSKQDAA
-789 NSLLHFTLKDKN
+789 TSFLRFTLKAKN
-801 GVTLADD
+801 GAALADE

-822 ANIET
+822 ARIET
-827 SVRRRG
+827 SVKKRG
-833 DAIEMTLKTDK
+833 EAIEMTLKTDK

-849 FVEVPV
+849 FIEVPV
-855 QGVRFTDNFFD
+855 QGVRFSDNFFD

-876 ITSPEGHS
+876 ITSPEGYS
-884 LNDFT
+884 LKDFT
-889 FRLHQL
+889 FTLHQL
-895 GGVR
+895 GGVK

>member
-1 MLKDFAEVT
+1 MK
-10 RNTEKISNF
+10 
-19 VSAVTAKY
+19 
-27 CLTELTLTFNRI
+27 
-39 YTNPYMTGK
+39 GK
-48 DLACSLATC
+48 DIICSLAAC
-57 IASLTASAYEKPQVC
+57 FMSLTASAYQKPQVC
-72 TLHTNWTFCQVGD
+72 TLHSDWTFCQVGD

-95 TVHQD
+95 TIHQD

-128 YRTSFVVDEQQLS
+128 YRTSFVVTEEQLN

-176 VQVKPV
+176 VPVKSV
-182 LRKGVN
+182 LRKGEN
-188 RLLVRFRSP
+188 RLLIRFRSA
-197 VKEVLPQ
+197 VKEALPQ
-204 LQTNGFDY
+204 WETNGFDY
-212 PASNDHSPWRT
+212 PADNDHSSKRV
-223 SVYTRKAPYSYG
+223 SIYTRKAPYSYG

-261 EDYYVCQE
+261 EDYYVR
-269 AVTQAKADV
+269 QASVSASKADV

-284 NNVTSSTVSA
+284 TNVTSQPVSA
-294 LLKVDYHYSDS
+294 LLKVAYHYTAN
-305 DTKEIRKQI
+305 DTKEVQKQI
-314 ELRPGVNTVSLPVSI
+314 ELRPGENTVSLPVMI
-329 EKPHLWMPNGWGEP
+329 DNPHLWMPNGWGEP
-343 SLYKFTAS
+343 LLYKFTAS
-351 LSVDGVEIAKQE
+351 VSVDGVEVASQE
-363 RNVGLRTVRVVM
+363 RQVGLRSIRVVM
-375 DDDEHGKSFYFVV
+375 EDDEHGKSFYFEV
-388 NGKPMFAKGANFIPD
+388 NGHPMFAKGANFIPD
-403 DAMLPNVTP
+403 DALLPNVTP
-412 ERYKRIF
+412 ERYKRIL

-437 YEDDEF
+437 YEDDKF

-454 WQDFMFACSSYPH
+454 WQDFLFACTTYPH
-467 DPLFVGRVEAEAEY
+467 DPLFLKRVEAEAEY

-488 QASLAMWCG
+488 HASLAMWCG

-503 AMRYWGW
+503 GVRYWGW
-510 QRKYSAEAFAE
+510 KNKYTSEAFAE
-521 MECGYNVLFREL
+521 MNRGYDVLFRQL
-533 LPQMVERLDGTRF
+533 LPDIVKRFDSDRF
-546 YMHSS
+546 YMHGS

-556 WGRPNSWKTGDSHNW
+556 WGRPESWKIADSHNW
-571 GTWHGRKPFESFD
+571 GTWYGRKPFESFD
-584 TDVPRFMSEYG
+584 SEIPRFMSEYG

-627 DIGNALIKQTMGLY
+627 TIGNALIKQTMGLY
-641 YKVPEQFEDLVYV
+641 YKVPAKFEDLVYV
-654 GLVLQGQGIRHGI
+654 GLVLQGQGMRHGI

-692 SWSGIDYYGN
+692 SWSSIDYYGN
-702 WKALMYQSKRAF
+702 WKAMQYQSQRAF
-714 APILIN
+714 APVLIN

-732 VSDELQDRDDVRLD
+732 ISDELQDRDDVRLT

-752 DGKVHGKW
+752 DGKSHGKW
-760 TQSGMLAANSSVLF
+760 TQNGKLTANTSMLFL
-774 MKKRADELQGKLSAA
+774 KKRVDEFLSKQDAA
-789 NSLLHFTLKDKN
+789 TSFLRFTLKAKN
-801 GVTLADD
+801 GAALADE

-822 ANIET
+822 ARIET
-827 SVRRRG
+827 SVKKRG
-833 DAIEMTLKTDK
+833 EAIEMTLKTDK

-849 FVEVPV
+849 FIEVPV
-855 QGVRFTDNFFD
+855 QGVRFSDNFFD

-884 LNDFT
+884 LKDFT
-889 FRLHQL
+889 FTLHQL
-895 GGVR
+895 GGVK

>member
-1 MLKDFAEVT
+1 MFFAV
-10 RNTEKISNF
+10 I
-19 VSAVTAKY
+19 AKY

-128 YRTSFVVDEQQLS
+128 YRTSFVVNEQQLS
-141 RDAAVLELDGLD
+141 RDAAVLEMDGLD

-176 VQVKPV
+176 IEVKPV

-188 RLLVRFRSP
+188 QLLVRFRSP

-261 EDYYVCQE
+261 EDYYVCQDV
-269 AVTQAKADV
+269 VTQAKADV

-305 DTKEIRKQI
+305 DTKEIKKQI
-314 ELRPGVNTVSLPVSI
+314 ELRPGANTVSLPVSI

-375 DDDEHGKSFYFVV
+375 DDDEYGKSFYFVV

-403 DAMLPNVTP
+403 DALLPNVTP

-467 DPLFVGRVEAEAEY
+467 DPQFVGRVEAEAEY

-488 QASLAMWCG
+488 HASLAMWCG

-510 QRKYSAEAFAE
+510 QRKYSAEAFAG
-521 MECGYNVLFREL
+521 MERGYDVLFRGL
-533 LPQMVERLDGTRF
+533 LPKMVERLDNGRF

-556 WGRPNSWKTGDSHNW
+556 WGRPDSWKTADSHNW

-641 YKVPEQFEDLVYV
+641 YKVPEKFEDLVYV
-654 GLVLQGQGIRHGI
+654 GLVLQGQGMRHGI

-726 DLCVYL
+726 DVCVYL

-752 DGKVHGKW
+752 DGKAHGKW

-774 MKKRADELQGKLSAA
+774 MKKRAGELQGKLSAA

-801 GVTLADD
+801 GATLADD
-808 VFYFAYPKDQKLPE
+808 VFYFAYPKDQKLPK

-876 ITSPEGHS
+876 ITSPEGDS

>member
-1 MLKDFAEVT
+1 MK
-10 RNTEKISNF
+10 
-19 VSAVTAKY
+19 
-27 CLTELTLTFNRI
+27 
-39 YTNPYMTGK
+39 GK
-48 DLACSLATC
+48 DIICSLAAC
-57 IASLTASAYEKPQVC
+57 FMSLTASAYQKPQVC
-72 TLHTNWTFCQVGD
+72 TLHSDWTFCQVGD

-95 TVHQD
+95 TIHQD

-110 FYGMNEEAVQWVE
+110 FYGMNEESVQWVE

-128 YRTSFVVDEQQLS
+128 YRTSFVVTEEQLN

-176 VQVKPV
+176 VPVKSV
-182 LRKGVN
+182 LRKGEN
-188 RLLVRFRSP
+188 RLLIRFRSA
-197 VKEVLPQ
+197 VKEALPQ
-204 LQTNGFDY
+204 WETNGFDY
-212 PASNDHSPWRT
+212 PADNDHSSKRV
-223 SVYTRKAPYSYG
+223 SIYTRKAPYSYG

-261 EDYYVCQE
+261 EDYYVR
-269 AVTQAKADV
+269 QASVSASKADV

-284 NNVTSSTVSA
+284 TNVTSQPVSA
-294 LLKVDYHYSDS
+294 LLKVAYHYTAN
-305 DTKEIRKQI
+305 DTKEAQKQI
-314 ELRPGVNTVSLPVSI
+314 ELLPGENTVSLPVMI
-329 EKPHLWMPNGWGEP
+329 DNPHLWMPNGWGEP

-351 LSVDGVEIAKQE
+351 VSVDGVEVASQE
-363 RNVGLRTVRVVM
+363 RQVGLRSIRVVM
-375 DDDEHGKSFYFVV
+375 EDDEHGKSFYFEV
-388 NGKPMFAKGANFIPD
+388 NGHPMFAKGANFIPD
-403 DAMLPNVTP
+403 DALLSNVTP

-437 YEDDEF
+437 YEDDKF

-454 WQDFMFACSSYPH
+454 WQDFLFACTTYPH
-467 DPLFVGRVEAEAEY
+467 DPLFLKRVEAEAEY

-488 QASLAMWCG
+488 HASLAMWCG

-503 AMRYWGW
+503 GVRYWGW
-510 QRKYSAEAFAE
+510 KNKYTAEAFAE
-521 MECGYNVLFREL
+521 MNRGYDVLFRQL
-533 LPQMVERLDGTRF
+533 LPDMVKRFDSDRF
-546 YMHSS
+546 YMHGS

-556 WGRPNSWKTGDSHNW
+556 WGRPESWKIADSHNW
-571 GTWHGRKPFESFD
+571 GTWYGRKPFESFD
-584 TDVPRFMSEYG
+584 SEIPRFMSEYG

-627 DIGNALIKQTMGLY
+627 TIGNALIKQTMGLY
-641 YKVPEQFEDLVYV
+641 YKVPAKFEDLVYV
-654 GLVLQGQGIRHGI
+654 GLVLQGHGMRHGI

-692 SWSGIDYYGN
+692 SWSSIDYYGN
-702 WKALMYQSKRAF
+702 WKAMQYQSQRAF
-714 APILIN
+714 APVLIN

-732 VSDELQDRDDVRLD
+732 ISDELQDRDDVRLT

-752 DGKVHGKW
+752 DGKSHGKW
-760 TQSGMLAANSSVLF
+760 TQNGKLTANTSMLFL
-774 MKKRADELQGKLSAA
+774 KKRVDEFLSKQDAA
-789 NSLLHFTLKDKN
+789 TSFLRFTLKVKN
-801 GVTLADD
+801 GAALADE

-822 ANIET
+822 ARIET
-827 SVRRRG
+827 SVKKRG
-833 DAIEMTLKTDK
+833 EAIEMTLKTDK

-849 FVEVPV
+849 FIEVPV
-855 QGVRFTDNFFD
+855 QGVRFSDNFFD

-876 ITSPEGHS
+876 ITSPEGYS
-884 LNDFT
+884 LKDFT
-889 FRLHQL
+889 FTLHQL
-895 GGVR
+895 GGVK

>member
-1 MLKDFAEVT
+1 M
-10 RNTEKISNF
+10 
-19 VSAVTAKY
+19 
-27 CLTELTLTFNRI
+27 
-39 YTNPYMTGK
+39 
-48 DLACSLATC
+48 
-57 IASLTASAYEKPQVC
+57 
-72 TLHTNWTFCQVGD
+72 
-85 TLWSDAKVPG
+85 
-95 TVHQD
+95 
-100 LLNHNRIPNP
+100 
-110 FYGMNEEAVQWVE
+110 
-123 NEDWM
+123 
-128 YRTSFVVDEQQLS
+128 
-141 RDAAVLELDGLD
+141 
-153 TYADVFLNG
+153 
-162 ALILRSDNMFVGHK
+162 
-176 VQVKPV
+176 
-182 LRKGVN
+182 
-188 RLLVRFRSP
+188 
-197 VKEVLPQ
+197 
-204 LQTNGFDY
+204 
-212 PASNDHSPWRT
+212 
-223 SVYTRKAPYSYG
+223 
-235 WDWGIRLA
+235 
-243 TCGIWRP
+243 
-250 VRLVF
+250 
-255 SDVARI
+255 
-261 EDYYVCQE
+261 
-269 AVTQAKADV
+269 
-278 DNRLEI
+278 
-284 NNVTSSTVSA
+284 
-294 LLKVDYHYSDS
+294 
-305 DTKEIRKQI
+305 
-314 ELRPGVNTVSLPVSI
+314 SLPVSI
-329 EKPHLWMPNGWGEP
+329 ENPHLWMPNGWGEP

-375 DDDEHGKSFYFVV
+375 DDDEYGKSFYFVV

-403 DAMLPNVTP
+403 DALLPNVTQ

-488 QASLAMWCG
+488 HASLAMWCG

-503 AMRYWGW
+503 ALRYWGW

-521 MECGYNVLFREL
+521 MERGYNVLFRGL
-533 LPQMVERLDGTRF
+533 LPKMVERLDNGRF

-641 YKVPEQFEDLVYV
+641 YRVPERFEDLVYV
-654 GLVLQGQGIRHGI
+654 GLVMQGQGIRHGI

-692 SWSGIDYYGN
+692 SWSSIDYYGN

-732 VSDELQDRDDVRLD
+732 VSDELQDHDDVRLD

-760 TQSGMLAANSSVLF
+760 TQDGKLAANASVLF
-774 MKKRADELQGKLSAA
+774 MKKSADELQGKLSAA
-789 NSLLHFTLKDKN
+789 NSLLHFTLKAKN
-801 GVTLADD
+801 GATLADD

-876 ITSPEGHS
+876 IISPEGHS

>member
-1 MLKDFAEVT
+1 MK
-10 RNTEKISNF
+10 
-19 VSAVTAKY
+19 
-27 CLTELTLTFNRI
+27 
-39 YTNPYMTGK
+39 GK
-48 DLACSLATC
+48 DIVCSLAAC
-57 IASLTASAYEKPQVC
+57 FMSLTASAYQKPQVC
-72 TLHTNWTFCQVGD
+72 TLHSDWTFCQVGD

-95 TVHQD
+95 TIHQD

-128 YRTSFVVDEQQLS
+128 YRTSFVVTEEQLN

-176 VQVKPV
+176 VSVKPV
-182 LRKGVN
+182 LRKGEN
-188 RLLVRFRSP
+188 RLLIRFRSA
-197 VKEVLPQ
+197 VKEALPQ
-204 LQTNGFDY
+204 WETNGFDY
-212 PASNDHSPWRT
+212 PADNDHSSKRV
-223 SVYTRKAPYSYG
+223 SIYTRKAPYSYG

-261 EDYYVCQE
+261 EDYYVR
-269 AVTQAKADV
+269 QASVSASKADV

-284 NNVTSSTVSA
+284 TNVTSQPVSA
-294 LLKVDYHYSDS
+294 LLKVAYHYSAN
-305 DTKEIRKQI
+305 DTKEVQKQI
-314 ELRPGVNTVSLPVSI
+314 ELRPGENTVSLPVMI
-329 EKPHLWMPNGWGEP
+329 DNPHLWMPNGWGEP

-351 LSVDGVEIAKQE
+351 VSVDGVEVASQE
-363 RNVGLRTVRVVM
+363 RQVGLRSIRVVM
-375 DDDEHGKSFYFVV
+375 EDDEHGKSFYFEV
-388 NGKPMFAKGANFIPD
+388 NGHPMFAKGANFIPD
-403 DAMLPNVTP
+403 DALLPNVTT

-437 YEDDEF
+437 YEDDKF

-454 WQDFMFACSSYPH
+454 WQDFLFACTTYPH
-467 DPLFVGRVEAEAEY
+467 DPLFLKRVEAEAEY

-488 QASLAMWCG
+488 HASLAMWCG

-503 AMRYWGW
+503 GVRYWGW
-510 QRKYSAEAFAE
+510 KNKYTAEAFAE
-521 MECGYNVLFREL
+521 MNRGYDILFRQL
-533 LPQMVERLDGTRF
+533 LPDMVKRFDSDRF
-546 YMHSS
+546 YMHGS

-556 WGRPNSWKTGDSHNW
+556 WGRPESWKIADSHNW
-571 GTWHGRKPFESFD
+571 GTWYGRKPFESFD
-584 TDVPRFMSEYG
+584 SEIPRFMSEYG

-627 DIGNALIKQTMGLY
+627 TIGNALIKQTMGLY
-641 YKVPEQFEDLVYV
+641 YKVPAKFEDLVYV
-654 GLVLQGQGIRHGI
+654 GLVLQGQGMHHGI

-692 SWSGIDYYGN
+692 SWSSIDYYGN
-702 WKALMYQSKRAF
+702 WKAMQYQSQRAF
-714 APILIN
+714 APVLIN

-732 VSDELQDRDDVRLD
+732 ISDELQDRDDVRLT

-752 DGKVHGKW
+752 DGKSHGKW
-760 TQSGMLAANSSVLF
+760 THS
-774 MKKRADELQGKLSAA
+774 GKLSANTSMLFLKKRVDEFLSKQDA
-789 NSLLHFTLKDKN
+789 ATSFLRFTLKAKN
-801 GVTLADD
+801 GAALADE
-808 VFYFAYPKDQKLPE
+808 VFYFAYPKDQKLLE
-822 ANIET
+822 ARIET
-827 SVRRRG
+827 SVKRRG
-833 DAIEMTLKTDK
+833 EAIEMTLKADK

-849 FVEVPV
+849 FIEVPV
-855 QGVRFTDNFFD
+855 QGVHFSDNFFD

-876 ITSPEGHS
+876 ITSPEGYS
-884 LNDFT
+884 LKDFT
-889 FRLHQL
+889 FTLHQL
-895 GGVR
+895 GGVK

>member
-1 MLKDFAEVT
+1 MK
-10 RNTEKISNF
+10 
-19 VSAVTAKY
+19 
-27 CLTELTLTFNRI
+27 
-39 YTNPYMTGK
+39 GK
-48 DLACSLATC
+48 DIICSLAAC
-57 IASLTASAYEKPQVC
+57 FMSLTASAYQKPQVC
-72 TLHTNWTFCQVGD
+72 TLHSDWTFCQVGD

-95 TVHQD
+95 TIHQD

-128 YRTSFVVDEQQLS
+128 YRTSFVVTEEQLN

-176 VQVKPV
+176 VPVKSV
-182 LRKGVN
+182 LRKGEN
-188 RLLVRFRSP
+188 RLLIRFRSA
-197 VKEVLPQ
+197 VKEALPQ
-204 LQTNGFDY
+204 WETNGFDY
-212 PASNDHSPWRT
+212 PADNDHSSKRV
-223 SVYTRKAPYSYG
+223 SIYTRKAPYSYG

-261 EDYYVCQE
+261 EDYYVR
-269 AVTQAKADV
+269 QASVSASKADV

-284 NNVTSSTVSA
+284 TNVTSQPVSA
-294 LLKVDYHYSDS
+294 LLKVAYHYSAN
-305 DTKEIRKQI
+305 DTKEVQKQI
-314 ELRPGVNTVSLPVSI
+314 ELRPGENTVSLPVMI
-329 EKPHLWMPNGWGEP
+329 DNPHLWMPNGCGEP

-351 LSVDGVEIAKQE
+351 VSVDGVEVASQE
-363 RNVGLRTVRVVM
+363 RQVGLRSIRVVM
-375 DDDEHGKSFYFVV
+375 EDDEHGKSFYFEV
-388 NGKPMFAKGANFIPD
+388 NGHPMFAKGANFIPD
-403 DAMLPNVTP
+403 DALLPNVTT

-437 YEDDEF
+437 YEDDKF

-454 WQDFMFACSSYPH
+454 WQDFLFACTTYPH
-467 DPLFVGRVEAEAEY
+467 DPLFLKRVEAEAEY

-488 QASLAMWCG
+488 HASLAMWCG

-503 AMRYWGW
+503 GVRYWGW
-510 QRKYSAEAFAE
+510 KNKYTSEAFAE
-521 MECGYNVLFREL
+521 MNRGYDVLFRQL
-533 LPQMVERLDGTRF
+533 LPDMVKRFDSDRF
-546 YMHSS
+546 YMHGS

-556 WGRPNSWKTGDSHNW
+556 WGRPESWKIADSHNW
-571 GTWHGRKPFESFD
+571 GTWYGRKPFESFD
-584 TDVPRFMSEYG
+584 SEIPRFMSEYG

-627 DIGNALIKQTMGLY
+627 TIGNALIKQTMSLY
-641 YKVPEQFEDLVYV
+641 YKVPAKFEDLVYV
-654 GLVLQGQGIRHGI
+654 GLVLQGQGMRHGI

-692 SWSGIDYYGN
+692 SWSSIDYYGN
-702 WKALMYQSKRAF
+702 WKAMQYQSQRAF
-714 APILIN
+714 APVLIN

-732 VSDELQDRDDVRLD
+732 ISDELQDRDDVRLT

-752 DGKVHGKW
+752 DGKSHGKW
-760 TQSGMLAANSSVLF
+760 THSGKLTANTSMLFL
-774 MKKRADELQGKLSAA
+774 KKRVDEFLSKQDAA
-789 NSLLHFTLKDKN
+789 TSFLRFTLKAKN
-801 GVTLADD
+801 GAALADE

-822 ANIET
+822 ARIET
-827 SVRRRG
+827 SVKKRG
-833 DAIEMTLKTDK
+833 EAIEMTLKTDK

-849 FVEVPV
+849 FIEVPV
-855 QGVRFTDNFFD
+855 QGVRFSDNFFD

-876 ITSPEGHS
+876 ITSPEDYS
-884 LNDFT
+884 LKDFT
-889 FRLHQL
+889 FTLHQL
-895 GGVR
+895 GGVK

>member
-1 MLKDFAEVT
+1 MK
-10 RNTEKISNF
+10 
-19 VSAVTAKY
+19 
-27 CLTELTLTFNRI
+27 
-39 YTNPYMTGK
+39 GK
-48 DLACSLATC
+48 DIVCSLAAC
-57 IASLTASAYEKPQVC
+57 FMSLTASAYQKPQVC
-72 TLHTNWTFCQVGD
+72 TLHSDWTFCQVGD

-95 TVHQD
+95 TIHQD

-128 YRTSFVVDEQQLS
+128 YRTSFVVTEEQLN

-176 VQVKPV
+176 VPVKSV
-182 LRKGVN
+182 LRKGEN
-188 RLLVRFRSP
+188 RLLIRFRSA
-197 VKEVLPQ
+197 VKEALPQ
-204 LQTNGFDY
+204 WETNGFDY
-212 PASNDHSPWRT
+212 PADNDHSSKRV
-223 SVYTRKAPYSYG
+223 SIYTRKAPYSYG

-261 EDYYVCQE
+261 EDYYVR
-269 AVTQAKADV
+269 QASVSASKADV

-284 NNVTSSTVSA
+284 TNVTSQPVSA
-294 LLKVDYHYSDS
+294 LLKVAYHYSAN
-305 DTKEIRKQI
+305 DTKEVQKQI
-314 ELRPGVNTVSLPVSI
+314 ELRPGENTVSLPVMI
-329 EKPHLWMPNGWGEP
+329 DNPHLWMPNGWGEP

-351 LSVDGVEIAKQE
+351 VSVDGVEVASQE
-363 RNVGLRTVRVVM
+363 RQVGLRSIRVVM
-375 DDDEHGKSFYFVV
+375 EDDEHGKSFYFEV
-388 NGKPMFAKGANFIPD
+388 NGHPMFAKGANFIPD
-403 DAMLPNVTP
+403 DALLPNVTP

-437 YEDDEF
+437 YEDDKF

-454 WQDFMFACSSYPH
+454 WQDFLFACTTYPH
-467 DPLFVGRVEAEAEY
+467 DPLFLKRVEAEAEY

-488 QASLAMWCG
+488 HASLAMWCG

-503 AMRYWGW
+503 GVRYWGW
-510 QRKYSAEAFAE
+510 KNKYTAEAFAE
-521 MECGYNVLFREL
+521 MNRGYDVLFRQL
-533 LPQMVERLDGTRF
+533 LPDMVKRFDSDRF
-546 YMHSS
+546 YMHGS

-556 WGRPNSWKTGDSHNW
+556 WGRPESWKIADSHNW
-571 GTWHGRKPFESFD
+571 GTWYGRKPFESFD
-584 TDVPRFMSEYG
+584 SEIPRFMSEYG

-627 DIGNALIKQTMGLY
+627 TIGNALIKQTMGLY
-641 YKVPEQFEDLVYV
+641 YKVPAKFEDLVYV
-654 GLVLQGQGIRHGI
+654 GLVLQGQGMRHGI

-692 SWSGIDYYGN
+692 SWSSIDYYGN
-702 WKALMYQSKRAF
+702 WKAMQYQSQRAF

-732 VSDELQDRDDVRLD
+732 ISDELQDRDDVRLT

-752 DGKVHGKW
+752 DGKSHGKW
-760 TQSGMLAANSSVLF
+760 TQNGKLTANTSMLFL
-774 MKKRADELQGKLSAA
+774 KKRVDEFLSKQDAA
-789 NSLLHFTLKDKN
+789 TSFLRFTLKAKN
-801 GVTLADD
+801 GTSLADE

-822 ANIET
+822 ARIET
-827 SVRRRG
+827 SVKKRG
-833 DAIEMTLKTDK
+833 EAIEMTLKTDK

-849 FVEVPV
+849 FIEVPV
-855 QGVRFTDNFFD
+855 QGVRFSDNFFD

-876 ITSPEGHS
+876 ITSPEGYS
-884 LNDFT
+884 LRDFT
-889 FRLHQL
+889 FTLHQL
-895 GGVR
+895 GGVK

>member
-1 MLKDFAEVT
+1 MK
-10 RNTEKISNF
+10 
-19 VSAVTAKY
+19 
-27 CLTELTLTFNRI
+27 
-39 YTNPYMTGK
+39 GK
-48 DLACSLATC
+48 DIICSLAAC
-57 IASLTASAYEKPQVC
+57 FMSLTASAYQKPQVF
-72 TLHTNWTFCQVGD
+72 TLHSDWTFCQVGD

-95 TVHQD
+95 TIHQD
-100 LLNHNRIPNP
+100 LINHNRIPNP

-128 YRTSFVVDEQQLS
+128 YCTSFVVTEEQMN

-176 VQVKPV
+176 VPIKSV
-182 LRKGVN
+182 LRKGEN
-188 RLLVRFRSP
+188 RLLIRFRSA
-197 VKEVLPQ
+197 VKEALPQ
-204 LQTNGFDY
+204 WETNGFDY
-212 PASNDHSPWRT
+212 PADNDHSSKRV
-223 SVYTRKAPYSYG
+223 SIYTRKAPYSYG

-261 EDYYVCQE
+261 EDYYVR
-269 AVTQAKADV
+269 QASVSASKADV

-284 NNVTSSTVSA
+284 TNVTSQPVSA
-294 LLKVDYHYSDS
+294 LLKVAYHYTAN
-305 DTKEIRKQI
+305 DTKEVQKQI
-314 ELRPGVNTVSLPVSI
+314 ELRPGENTVSLPVMI
-329 EKPHLWMPNGWGEP
+329 DNPHLWMPNGWGEP

-351 LSVDGVEIAKQE
+351 VSVDGVEVASQE
-363 RNVGLRTVRVVM
+363 RQVGLRSIRVVM
-375 DDDEHGKSFYFVV
+375 EDDEHGKSFYFEV
-388 NGKPMFAKGANFIPD
+388 NGHPMFAKGANFIPD
-403 DAMLPNVTP
+403 DALLPNVTP
-412 ERYKRIF
+412 ERYKRIL

-437 YEDDEF
+437 YEDDKF

-454 WQDFMFACSSYPH
+454 WQDFLFACTTYPH
-467 DPLFVGRVEAEAEY
+467 DPLFLKRVEAEAEY

-488 QASLAMWCG
+488 HASLAMWCG

-503 AMRYWGW
+503 GVRYWGW
-510 QRKYSAEAFAE
+510 KNKYTAEAFAE
-521 MECGYNVLFREL
+521 MNRGYDVLFRQL
-533 LPQMVERLDGTRF
+533 LPDMVKRFDSDRF
-546 YMHSS
+546 YMHGS

-556 WGRPNSWKTGDSHNW
+556 WGRPESWKIADSHNW
-571 GTWHGRKPFESFD
+571 GTWYGRKPFESFD
-584 TDVPRFMSEYG
+584 SEIPRFMSEYG

-627 DIGNALIKQTMGLY
+627 TIGNALIKQTMGLY
-641 YKVPEQFEDLVYV
+641 YKVPAKFEDLVYV
-654 GLVLQGQGIRHGI
+654 GLVLQGQGMRHGI

-692 SWSGIDYYGN
+692 SWSSIDYYGN
-702 WKALMYQSKRAF
+702 WKAMQYQSQRAF
-714 APILIN
+714 APVLIN

-732 VSDELQDRDDVRLD
+732 ISDELQDRDDVRLT

-752 DGKVHGKW
+752 DGKSHGKW
-760 TQSGMLAANSSVLF
+760 TQNGKLTANTSMLFL
-774 MKKRADELQGKLSAA
+774 KKRVDEFLSKQDAA
-789 NSLLHFTLKDKN
+789 TSFLRFTLKAKN
-801 GVTLADD
+801 GAALADE

-822 ANIET
+822 ARIET
-827 SVRRRG
+827 SVKKRG
-833 DAIEMTLKTDK
+833 EAIEMTLKTDK

-849 FVEVPV
+849 FIEVPV
-855 QGVRFTDNFFD
+855 QGVRFSDNFFD

-876 ITSPEGHS
+876 ITSPEGYS
-884 LNDFT
+884 LRDFT
-889 FRLHQL
+889 FTLHQL
-895 GGVR
+895 GGVK

>member
-1 MLKDFAEVT
+1 MK
-10 RNTEKISNF
+10 
-19 VSAVTAKY
+19 
-27 CLTELTLTFNRI
+27 
-39 YTNPYMTGK
+39 GK
-48 DLACSLATC
+48 DIVCSLAAC
-57 IASLTASAYEKPQVC
+57 FMSLTASAYQKPQVC
-72 TLHTNWTFCQVGD
+72 TLHSDWTFCQVGD

-95 TVHQD
+95 TIHQD
-100 LLNHNRIPNP
+100 LINHNRIPNP

-128 YRTSFVVDEQQLS
+128 YRTSFVVTEEQLN

-176 VQVKPV
+176 VSVKSV
-182 LRKGVN
+182 LRKGEN
-188 RLLVRFRSP
+188 RLLIRFHSA
-197 VKEVLPQ
+197 VKEALPQ
-204 LQTNGFDY
+204 WETNGFDY
-212 PASNDHSPWRT
+212 PADNDHSSKRV
-223 SVYTRKAPYSYG
+223 SIYTRKAPYSYG

-261 EDYYVCQE
+261 EDYYVR
-269 AVTQAKADV
+269 QASVSASKADV

-284 NNVTSSTVSA
+284 TNVTSQPVSA
-294 LLKVDYHYSDS
+294 LLKVAYHYTAN
-305 DTKEIRKQI
+305 DTKEVQKQI
-314 ELRPGVNTVSLPVSI
+314 ELRPGENTVSLPVMI
-329 EKPHLWMPNGWGEP
+329 DNPHLWMPNGWGEP

-351 LSVDGVEIAKQE
+351 VSVDGVEVASQE
-363 RNVGLRTVRVVM
+363 RQVGLRSIRVVM
-375 DDDEHGKSFYFVV
+375 EDDEHGKSFYFEV
-388 NGKPMFAKGANFIPD
+388 NGHPMFAKGANFIPD
-403 DAMLPNVTP
+403 DALLPNVTP
-412 ERYKRIF
+412 ERYKRIL

-437 YEDDEF
+437 YEDDKF

-454 WQDFMFACSSYPH
+454 WQDFLFACTTYPH
-467 DPLFVGRVEAEAEY
+467 DPLFLKRVEAEAEY

-488 QASLAMWCG
+488 HASLAMWCG

-503 AMRYWGW
+503 GVRYWGW
-510 QRKYSAEAFAE
+510 KNKYTAEAFAE
-521 MECGYNVLFREL
+521 MNRGYDVLFRQL
-533 LPQMVERLDGTRF
+533 LPDMVKRFDSDRF
-546 YMHSS
+546 YMHGS

-556 WGRPNSWKTGDSHNW
+556 WGRPESWKIADSHNW
-571 GTWHGRKPFESFD
+571 GTWYGRKPFESFD
-584 TDVPRFMSEYG
+584 SEIPRFMSEYG

-627 DIGNALIKQTMGLY
+627 TIGNALIKQTMSLY
-641 YKVPEQFEDLVYV
+641 YKVPAKFEDLVYV
-654 GLVLQGQGIRHGI
+654 GLVLQGHGMRHGI

-692 SWSGIDYYGN
+692 SWSSIDYYGN
-702 WKALMYQSKRAF
+702 WKAMQYQSQRAF
-714 APILIN
+714 APVLIN

-732 VSDELQDRDDVRLD
+732 ISDELQDRDNVRLT

-752 DGKVHGKW
+752 DGKSHGKW
-760 TQSGMLAANSSVLF
+760 TQNGKLAANTSMLF
-774 MKKRADELQGKLSAA
+774 LKKRVDEFLSKQDAA
-789 NSLLHFTLKDKN
+789 TSFLRFTLKAKN
-801 GVTLADD
+801 GAALADE

-822 ANIET
+822 ARIET
-827 SVRRRG
+827 SVKKRG
-833 DAIEMTLKTDK
+833 EVIEMTLKTDK

-849 FVEVPV
+849 FIEVPV
-855 QGVRFTDNFFD
+855 QGVRFSDNFFD

-876 ITSPEGHS
+876 ITSPEGYS
-884 LNDFT
+884 LKDFT
-889 FRLHQL
+889 FTLHQL
-895 GGVR
+895 GGVK